1 MKGEDFKGRRVLVV
15 GLARSGV
22 ASVEFLCRQG
32 ADVRATDLRS
42 KKALSVESSG
52 LSRKG
57 VELVLGEHPPGLT
70 ADVDLVITSPGV
82 PPRAAPL
89 VEARAK
95 GIPVWG
101 ELELAYRQVP
111 GLVVAVTGTKGKST
125 TASLIAEILKRAG
138 RSVKL
143 GGNIGMP
150 LISLVES
157 ARADDIF
164 IVEVSS
170 FQLETIE
177 KFRPRVAVL
186 LDVTPDHLDRH
197 AKFEFYVEVKER
209 IFSNQEGGDWAIVY
223 AGNPLTVEMASKSRS
238 KKVYFSLEPLSDYE
252 PYISVEGPWIVKRDN
267 GETTALV
274 SLEKISLHGRHNIEN
289 VMAAC
294 GAATVLDIEPELL
307 LLAVGDFSGVPHA
320 LERVG
325 ELEGVVFYN
334 DSKATNLASAKAAL
348 ESFHGGVLL
357 ILGGRSKA
365 GDFKDL
371 RPNVKRNVRRVLA
384 IGEAKQRIEE
394 ALGDL
399 VPVRRCRSLRDAVDK
414 AFLHASPG
422 DTVLLSPGCASFDMF
437 NDYAERGERFREEV
451 EKLRKRAQKT
461 KGKASSGRDEG
472 KTGDE

>member
-1 MKGEDFKGRRVLVV
+1 
-15 GLARSGV
+15 
-22 ASVEFLCRQG
+22 VEW
-32 ADVRATDLRS
+32 
-42 KKALSVESSG
+42 
-52 LSRKG
+52 
-57 VELVLGEHPPGLT
+57 VLGEHPSGLT
-70 ADVDLVITSPGV
+70 ADIDLVITSPGV
-82 PPRAAPL
+82 PPGARPL

-101 ELELAYRQVP
+101 ELELAYRRVP

-125 TASLIAEILKRAG
+125 TTSLIAEILKRAG

-177 KFRPRVAVL
+177 RFRPRVAVL

-197 AKFEFYVEVKER
+197 EGFEAYVEAKER

-223 AGNPLTVEMASKSRS
+223 AGNPLTVKMASKSRS
-238 KKVYFSLEPLSDYE
+238 KKIYFSLDPLTDYE
-252 PYISVEGPWIVKRDN
+252 PSITVEGPWIVKRDD

-274 SLEKISLHGRHNIEN
+274 SLEKVPLRGRHNIEN

-325 ELEGVVFYN
+325 ELEGVAFYN
-334 DSKATNLASAKAAL
+334 DSKATNLASTKAAL
-348 ESFHGGVLL
+348 ASFEGGVFL

-365 GDFKDL
+365 GDFNDL
-371 RPNVKRNVRRVLA
+371 RPHVKRNVKRILA
-384 IGEAKQRIEE
+384 IGEAKRSIEE

-399 VPVRRCRSLRDAVDK
+399 VPVRRCRSLREAVNK
-414 AFLHASPG
+414 AFRGASPG
-422 DTVLLSPGCASFDMF
+422 DTVLLSPACASFDMF
-437 NDYAERGERFREEV
+437 NDYAERGERFRVEV
-451 EKLRKRAQKT
+451 ENLVKRSQKK
-461 KGKASSGRDEG
+461 KGETSSGRNED
-472 KTGDE
+472 KT